1 MKKTFL
7 AIAILFSMN
16 TKAQDTTY
24 IQKRAQLYM
33 VVRTPVVDEGTY
45 HKYYS
50 LQKRRQARKN
60 RIMGAATLALWT
72 GVSIWFWSK

>member
-1 MKKTFL
+1 MKKTL
-7 AIAILFSMN
+7 VAIAILFSMS

-24 IQKRAQLYM
+24 YQKRAQLYM
-33 VVRTPVVDEGTY
+33 VVKTPVTDEGVY

-50 LQKRRQARKN
+50 LQKRRYARNN
-60 RIMGAATLALWT
+60 RILGGVMIAFWT

>member
-7 AIAILFSMN
+7 AIAILFSMS

-24 IQKRAQLYM
+24 TQKRAQLYM
-33 VVRTPVVDEGTY
+33 IIKTPVTDEGIY
-45 HKYYS
+45 HQHYS
-50 LQKRRQARKN
+50 LQKKRIARKN
-60 RIMGAATLALWT
+60 RIMGAAALVLWT